1 QSIWSIIFGTIAL
14 VFIFYVPL
22 GLIGAKEG
30 LNTYIIAESA
40 FGEKGSSIAAAL
52 VITIIPCVGW
62 YGVQVSIA
70 ADALSLGLG
79 LSDEVWAPI
88 FMILLGVIFALPAMY
103 GITSMAWLDYLS
115 IPIILFITGF
125 GVVKALGISGL
136 EGIFSYQPEEAY

>member
-1 QSIWSIIFGTIAL
+1 HQYRKMHWFGVAAIYFGMTAALSSFVSGGTLIVNLDFTQSIWSIIFGTIAL

-88 FMILLGVIFALPAMY
+88 FMILL
-103 GITSMAWLDYLS
+103 
-115 IPIILFITGF
+115 
-125 GVVKALGISGL
+125 
-136 EGIFSYQPEEAY
+136 